1 MSASTTTLVDA
12 DARLAIREALHETLL
27 VEAAAG
33 TGKTTE
39 LVGRIRQV
47 ILSGAGDMGSIA
59 ALTFTEKSAGELKLR
74 LRTEIDRALF
84 DEALPIEAR
93 ERARAAL
100 SALETANISTIHGFC
115 TELLRRYPIEA
126 AIDPDFQVAQAERE
140 QMLLSE
146 VFESWLAATLADPP
160 EGVRRVLARREQ
172 DGRGTAPEQQL
183 LAAAKQLVGT
193 RDFDAPFLRPD
204 YDRKH
209 ALEACATELHAL
221 AALHVQGGA
230 SDPLRRSL
238 LKLNAELSGLTTPSV
253 LEADWDQCEATLRR
267 IYKNRD
273 IWTGSTGRGQLFSA
287 GVPRADVVA
296 RRDAVKER
304 LEVCI
309 RACDADIAS
318 CVACEL
324 RVLVQAYEQA
334 KREAGLLDFFDL
346 LLVTRDLLQ
355 QSAELRQ
362 QLQAAFSHVFVDEF
376 QDTDPVQSEIVLLLC
391 ADDPRESQPFRTRP
405 IPGKLFLVGDPK
417 QSIYRFRRADIALYE
432 RVKRHLTQA
441 GAKVLQLTTSFRA
454 LPDIQACVNAAFEPV
469 MSGDAERGQTSY
481 VPLHAFRPGRTTQP
495 ALVGLSVPDPFG
507 YSGRITKWKINHSL
521 PDAVAAWLAWLVRES
536 GWVVREH
543 GRDVPVTA
551 RHVCLLFRR
560 FRAYGDDVTRAY
572 KEALAARELPHVQSG
587 GRSYHDRTEVIA
599 LRSLLYAIEW
609 PDDRLHVYATLRGP
623 WVAFH
628 DETLF
633 SFQQRVGHL
642 SPTKTL
648 AEDLRAQL
656 SHDELAVAEVLE
668 LLGELHRRRNR
679 LPIAHTL
686 SRFLEYT
693 RAHAGLAISKP
704 HGEQALAN
712 VLRLLDLARSYE
724 RRSESSSFRGFVG
737 WLEDQADEAQ
747 TAEAAVAEETSEG
760 VRIMTVHAAKGLE
773 FPVVVL
779 CDPTA
784 PLRSEYASRYID
796 PERKLWAQSLCES
809 EPQELWQERDNVRDH
824 DAAEVVRLTYVAVT
838 RAQEILVVPVC
849 GDGPID
855 GWVEVLHDALYP
867 PRERCRKPLQDTD
880 YQLPEFGEDSVASRA
895 GPMPDSNIAPGV
907 HVPTRGEQH
916 VVFWDPGLLS
926 LARSN
931 VHGVAQMEML
941 QSSGDDAGDRAS
953 NDAYLRFR
961 SAAERT
967 RLEASVEGLRSRSI
981 TAHAA
986 LAEAQ
991 HPTSQLVQRADS
1003 AAQPKPSQLSSA
1015 LTERAAEQLI
1025 PPSAAAA
1032 LLQLTSPRLTVIDT
1046 HGPDADR
1053 SQRSRGTRFGSLVH
1067 QLLEHVDYADPQ
1079 PALAPLALALGR
1091 ELGASEEERAHA
1103 AASVQRALAHDFFG
1117 RVRSAAQ
1124 RGELY
1129 RELPIVMCGADGT
1142 LFDGVIDLAFREPSQ
1157 AGEQLW
1163 VIDFKTDV
1171 ELTNLEHYET
1181 QLRMY
1186 ASAATRALELPANI
1200 VLLRV

>member
-1 MSASTTTLVDA
+1 VTLVDA
-12 DARLAIREALHETLL
+12 AARLAIREALDETLL

-47 ILSGAGDMGSIA
+47 ILTGAGDMASIA
-59 ALTFTEKSAGELKLR
+59 ALTFTEKAAGELKLR

-84 DEALPIEAR
+84 DEAQPLEAR

-140 QMLLSE
+140 QMLLAE
-146 VFESWLAATLADPP
+146 VFESWLGATLADPP

-193 RDFDAPFLRPD
+193 RDFDAPFVRPD

-209 ALEACATELHAL
+209 ELEACANELHAL

-238 LKLNAELSGLTTPSV
+238 LKLSSELSSLTTPGPKAD
-253 LEADWDQCEATLRR
+253 EADWDQCEATLRR
-267 IYKNRD
+267 IYKDRD
-273 IWTGSTGRGQLFSA
+273 IWTGSTGRGQLFST

-304 LEVCI
+304 LEACV
-309 RACDADIAS
+309 RACDADVASCIAS
-318 CVACEL
+318 EL
-324 RVLVQAYEQA
+324 RVLVNAYEAA

-355 QSAELRQ
+355 QSAGLRQ

-391 ADDPRESQPFRTRP
+391 ADDPRESEPFRTRP
-405 IPGKLFLVGDPK
+405 VPGKLFLVGDPK

-454 LPDIQACVNAAFEPV
+454 LPEIQACVNAAFAPV

-481 VPLHAFRPGRTTQP
+481 VPLHAFRPGRSTQP
-495 ALVGLSVPDPFG
+495 ALIGLSVPDPFG
-507 YSGRITKWKINHSL
+507 YSGRITKWKINQSL

-536 GWVVREH
+536 GWCVREH
-543 GRDVPVTA
+543 GRDVPVA
-551 RHVCLLFRR
+551 PRHVCLLFRR
-560 FRAYGDDVTRAY
+560 FRAYGDDVTRTY

-642 SPTKTL
+642 SPVKPL
-648 AEDLRAQL
+648 SEEQRAELTG
-656 SHDELAVAEVLE
+656 EEVAVAEVLE

-679 LPIAHTL
+679 FPIAHTL
-686 SRFLEYT
+686 SRFLEHT

-724 RRSESSSFRGFVG
+724 RRSESSSFRGFVA

-784 PLRSEYASRYID
+784 PLRPEYASRYID

-809 EPQELWQERDNVRDH
+809 EPLELWQERDNVRDH

-838 RAQEILVVPVC
+838 RAQELLVVPVC
-849 GDGPID
+849 GDGPIE

-867 PRERCRKPLQDTD
+867 PRERCRQPLRDTE
-880 YQLPEFGEDSVASRA
+880 YQLPPFGEDSVASRA
-895 GPMPDSNIAPGV
+895 APTPDYNIAPGV
-907 HVPTRGEQH
+907 HVPTRGEQR
-916 VVFWDPGLLS
+916 VVFWDPSLLS
-926 LARSN
+926 LSRSN
-931 VHGVAQMEML
+931 VHGVAQREML

-981 TAHAA
+981 TQHAA
-986 LAEAQ
+986 MADAQ
-991 HPTSQLVQRADS
+991 HRI
-1003 AAQPKPSQLSSA
+1003 SQLSSDVQA
-1015 LTERAAEQLI
+1015 TGSDSRLAGDAPAPLPMSPLLAE
-1025 PPSAAAA
+1025 
-1032 LLQLTSPRLTVIDT
+1032 LLDPAKQRQPLSKLTVIDT
-1046 HGPDADR
+1046 HGPGADR

-1091 ELGASEEERAHA
+1091 ELGATEDERAHA
-1103 AASVQRALAHDFFG
+1103 VVSVRRALAHGFFD
-1117 RVRSAAQ
+1117 RVRTAAQ
-1124 RGELY
+1124 RGALY
-1129 RELPIVMCGADGT
+1129 RELPIVMCGEDGT
-1142 LFDGVIDLAFREPSQ
+1142 LFDGVIDLAFREPS
-1157 AGEQLW
+1157 ADGEQLW
-1163 VIDFKTDV
+1163 VIDFKSDV

-1181 QLRMY
+1181 QLGMY
-1186 ASAATRALELPANI
+1186 ASAATKALGLPANL